1 MPPPPKQP
9 YTVGSPSQF
18 DPEVFLS
25 SWTADALLQENDLR
39 SSVSKAFKLPPS
51 DKYVYRAVAEVTL
64 DQVQHAIGFGGKHGL
79 HGWYV
84 DEEGKQIPPPPDA
97 DIAAYTHV
105 FSPSTSTVSALR
117 ALASNAKKDT
127 LRAAV
132 AAHLQSHLYLAPS
145 SANPPITL
153 TLPNKRKLP
162 LPNPYY
168 DYWAWSC
175 HNLEWCGPVAST
187 SQTKISHHMLPVF
200 YHHFGCLVPTWDALS
215 LIQQLAQHA
224 PPQPKPK
231 GWPGRGVLEIG
242 SGNGYWALLLRRAGV
257 SVTAVD
263 NLHSEWR
270 TMWIGDTVFADG
282 IQYLKQ
288 NGGARDKILLLV
300 YPQVGADFTGKVLR
314 AYEGDYIV
322 VAGTQNHNGFTGFQT
337 ETIAEW
343 MAREKKEFERVAQVP
358 LPSFAGKDEAL
369 FVFVRRREA

>member
-1 MPPPPKQP
+1 MLPPKQP
-9 YTVGSPSQF
+9 QTVGSSAQF
-18 DPEVFLS
+18 DPEAFLS
-25 SWTADALLQENDLR
+25 SWSPDDALPQNDDLR
-39 SSVSKAFKLPPS
+39 TSISKAFQLPPS
-51 DKYVYRAVAEVTL
+51 DKYVYRAVAAVTL
-64 DQVQHAIGFGGKHGL
+64 EQVQQVIGFGGQHGL

-84 DEEGKQIPPPPDA
+84 DDEGKQIPPPPAA
-97 DIAAYTHV
+97 DITAYTTI

-117 ALASNAKKDT
+117 ALGSNAKKDT

-132 AAHLQSHLYLAPS
+132 AAHLQSHLHLSPATP
-145 SANPPITL
+145 TL
-153 TLPNKRKLP
+153 SLSLPNKRKQP
-162 LPNPYY
+162 FANPYY

-175 HNLEWCGPVAST
+175 RALEWCGPVPST
-187 SQTKISHHMLPVF
+187 AGTKISHHVLPVF
-200 YHHFGCLVPTWDALS
+200 YLHFGCVVPTWDAVAL
-215 LIQQLAQHA
+215 LQQLAAHA

-242 SGNGYWALLLRRAGV
+242 SGNGYWALLLRRAGL

-270 TMWIGDTVFADG
+270 TMWIGDTVYEDG
-282 IQYLKQ
+282 IKYLKQ

-300 YPQVGADFTGKVLR
+300 YPQVGQDFTGKVLR

-322 VAGTQNHNGFTGFQT
+322 VAGTQNHNGYTGFQT

-343 MAREKKEFERVAQVP
+343 MAREKKDYERVAQVP

-369 FVFVRRREA
+369 FVFVRTKSA